1 MRVQPRDVARF
12 SFLHDKT
19 RCFGTLSAMRRPLRL
34 DTFFIFLGDIAIFY
48 GVLWLTLLVRYLD
61 IPSGEQFLLHAE
73 PFTYLFII
81 WVISFY
87 IASLYEPH
95 TVVLKSRL
103 PAMLLNV
110 QTINSVIGVAFF
122 YFIPA
127 FGIAPK
133 TILFIDLFF
142 SFILIALWRLFGVQ
156 VFGLRRKERAILI
169 GSGEETRKLYQVVNA
184 SPIYPMR
191 FLTWLD
197 LADLDGVDFERE
209 IIERVYAE
217 HISTIVVDLKNERAA
232 AILPKLYNLI
242 FSHVRF
248 IDQYRIYEDI
258 FDSIPLSLISYSW
271 FLENVSSRGHFG
283 YDLMKR
289 MMDITMAIALT
300 PVVLILAPVISVA
313 ILLADGA
320 PVFFRQ
326 ERVGKGNRPIRL
338 LKFRTMT
345 METDLAARKV
355 TPLGNIL
362 RKTRL
367 DELPQIWNVFLG
379 ELSFI
384 GPRPE
389 IPELVRQ
396 YVEVIPYYN
405 IRHLI
410 TPGLSGWAQ
419 VHHEK
424 HPHHRADVV
433 ETKAKLSYD
442 LYYLKNR
449 SFVLDVKIAL
459 KTIRTLLS
467 RSGA

>member
-1 MRVQPRDVARF
+1 MRQ
-12 SFLHDKT
+12 
-19 RCFGTLSAMRRPLRL
+19 PLRL
-34 DTFFIFLGDIAIFY
+34 DTFFVFLGDIAMFY
-48 GVLWLTLLVRYLD
+48 GALWLTLLVRYLE
-61 IPSGEQFLLHAE
+61 IPSGEQFLVHAE
-73 PFTYLFII
+73 PFTYLFAI
-81 WVISFY
+81 WVIGFY

-95 TVVLKSRL
+95 MVVLKSRL

-110 QTINSVIGVAFF
+110 QTINSIIGVAFF

-133 TILFIDLFF
+133 TILFIDLFV
-142 SFILIALWRLFGVQ
+142 SFVLIALWRVFGVQ

-169 GSGEETRKLYQVVNA
+169 GSGEETRRLHQVVNA

-191 FLTWLD
+191 FITWVD
-197 LADLDGVDFERE
+197 LEDIESIAFEKE
-209 IIERVYAE
+209 IVERVYTE
-217 HISTIVVDLKNERAA
+217 HVSIIVIDLKNEKAA
-232 AILPKLYNLI
+232 AVLPKLYNLI

-248 IDQYRIYEDI
+248 VDQYRIYEDI
-258 FDSIPLSLISYSW
+258 FDSIPLSLIGYNW
-271 FLENVSSRGHFG
+271 FLENISSRGHFG
-283 YDLMKR
+283 YDLLKR
-289 MMDITMAIALT
+289 MMDVILAI
-300 PVVLILAPVISVA
+300 LILPLVFVALPFISLA

-326 ERVGKGNRPIRL
+326 ERVGKGNHPIRL

-345 METDLAARKV
+345 MDAESSARRV
-355 TPLGNIL
+355 TRLGAFL
-362 RKTRL
+362 RRSRL
-367 DELPQIWNVFLG
+367 DELPQVWNVLRG

-389 IPELVRQ
+389 IPELVRH
-396 YVEVIPYYN
+396 YTNVIPYYN
-405 IRHLI
+405 MRHLI

-424 HPHHRADVV
+424 HPHHGADVI

-449 SFVLDVKIAL
+449 SLALDVKIAL
-459 KTIRTLLS
+459 KTIRTILS

>member
-1 MRVQPRDVARF
+1 
-12 SFLHDKT
+12 
-19 RCFGTLSAMRRPLRL
+19 
-34 DTFFIFLGDIAIFY
+34 
-48 GVLWLTLLVRYLD
+48 
-61 IPSGEQFLLHAE
+61 
-73 PFTYLFII
+73 
-81 WVISFY
+81 
-87 IASLYEPH
+87 
-95 TVVLKSRL
+95 
-103 PAMLLNV
+103 
-110 QTINSVIGVAFF
+110 
-122 YFIPA
+122 
-127 FGIAPK
+127 
-133 TILFIDLFF
+133 
-142 SFILIALWRLFGVQ
+142 
-156 VFGLRRKERAILI
+156 
-169 GSGEETRKLYQVVNA
+169 
-184 SPIYPMR
+184 
-191 FLTWLD
+191 
-197 LADLDGVDFERE
+197 
-209 IIERVYAE
+209 
-217 HISTIVVDLKNERAA
+217 
-232 AILPKLYNLI
+232 
-242 FSHVRF
+242 
-248 IDQYRIYEDI
+248 
-258 FDSIPLSLISYSW
+258 
-271 FLENVSSRGHFG
+271 
-283 YDLMKR
+283 
-289 MMDITMAIALT
+289 MDITMAIALT